1 DRGRSPPRRGARARH
16 RRSRCPQWCG
26 PEYGISRS
34 RRDRS
39 PTRCRC
45 RHDRGR
51 ARRGRPSVQRPQPQ
65 RRGPDRG
72 RERHS
77 VLAQPWNSPSRAHR
91 APRPRARISAVRRG
105 PRRKIDRARAA
116 SRRSGAAI
124 ADTPPHPGRVDPA
137 AWRDQIAPYVRVRL
151 PVGACAKETMTRN
164 PNLPI
169 AAVSDPIKVALLSD
183 DPLLRAGL
191 SSLLAQLGSI
201 DVVERDSA
209 EVALWDA
216 GVDAGKTLSRLS
228 ELRNLPMPVVAVV
241 GDAAHVAPAI
251 AAGARGVVLR
261 DQVGPGIHAALAAV
275 RSGLTVMDTQLASS
289 LVPSQ
294 PPREPKGRGELTER
308 ERQVVQLLA
317 EGLSNKLIA
326 DRLGISD
333 HTAKFHVNGVMMK
346 LGASTRTE
354 AVVEAMRRGLIRL

>member
-1 DRGRSPPRRGARARH
+1 
-16 RRSRCPQWCG
+16 
-26 PEYGISRS
+26 
-34 RRDRS
+34 
-39 PTRCRC
+39 
-45 RHDRGR
+45 
-51 ARRGRPSVQRPQPQ
+51 
-65 RRGPDRG
+65 
-72 RERHS
+72 
-77 VLAQPWNSPSRAHR
+77 
-91 APRPRARISAVRRG
+91 
-105 PRRKIDRARAA
+105 
-116 SRRSGAAI
+116 
-124 ADTPPHPGRVDPA
+124 
-137 AWRDQIAPYVRVRL
+137 
-151 PVGACAKETMTRN
+151 MTRN
-164 PNLPI
+164 PALPI
-169 AAVSDPIKVALLSD
+169 ATISDPIKVALLTD

-201 DVVERDSA
+201 DVVDGEGA

-216 GVDAGKTLSRLS
+216 GVDGSKTLGKMS
-228 ELRNLPMPVVAVV
+228 ELRALNMPVVAVV
-241 GDAAHVAPAI
+241 GDHAHVAPVL

-275 RSGLTVMDTQLASS
+275 RSGLTVMDTALATT

-294 PPREPKGRGELTER
+294 PVRESNGNGKGRGELTER

-354 AVVEAMRRGLIRL
+354 AVVEAMRRGLIKL

>member
-1 DRGRSPPRRGARARH
+1 
-16 RRSRCPQWCG
+16 
-26 PEYGISRS
+26 
-34 RRDRS
+34 
-39 PTRCRC
+39 
-45 RHDRGR
+45 
-51 ARRGRPSVQRPQPQ
+51 
-65 RRGPDRG
+65 
-72 RERHS
+72 
-77 VLAQPWNSPSRAHR
+77 
-91 APRPRARISAVRRG
+91 
-105 PRRKIDRARAA
+105 
-116 SRRSGAAI
+116 
-124 ADTPPHPGRVDPA
+124 
-137 AWRDQIAPYVRVRL
+137 
-151 PVGACAKETMTRN
+151 MTRN

-169 AAVSDPIKVALLSD
+169 MSVSEPIKVALLTD

-191 SSLLAQLGSI
+191 SSLLGELGSI
-201 DVVERDSA
+201 NVVDPNAA

-216 GVDAGKTLSRLS
+216 GVDPSKTLARLA

-241 GDAAHVAPAI
+241 GEPAHVAPAL

-275 RSGLTVMDTQLASS
+275 RSGLTVMDTALAES
-289 LVPSQ
+289 LVPNA
-294 PPREPKGRGELTER
+294 PAKPEERAEDRGKGKPRGELTER
-308 ERQVVQLLA
+308 ERQVVQLLT

>member
-1 DRGRSPPRRGARARH
+1 
-16 RRSRCPQWCG
+16 
-26 PEYGISRS
+26 
-34 RRDRS
+34 
-39 PTRCRC
+39 
-45 RHDRGR
+45 
-51 ARRGRPSVQRPQPQ
+51 
-65 RRGPDRG
+65 
-72 RERHS
+72 
-77 VLAQPWNSPSRAHR
+77 
-91 APRPRARISAVRRG
+91 
-105 PRRKIDRARAA
+105 
-116 SRRSGAAI
+116 
-124 ADTPPHPGRVDPA
+124 
-137 AWRDQIAPYVRVRL
+137 
-151 PVGACAKETMTRN
+151 MTRN

-169 AAVSDPIKVALLSD
+169 AAVSDPIKVALLTD
-183 DPLLRAGL
+183 DPLLRAGV

-201 DVVERDSA
+201 EVVERDAA

-216 GVDAGKTLSRLS
+216 GVDASKTLARLT
-228 ELRNLPMPVVAVV
+228 ELRSLDIPVVAVV
-241 GDAAHVAPAI
+241 GDSAHVAPAI

-275 RSGLTVMDTQLASS
+275 RSGLTVMDTALAES

-294 PPREPKGRGELTER
+294 PAPREPKGRGELTER

-354 AVVEAMRRGLIRL
+354 AVVEAMRRGMIRL

>member
-1 DRGRSPPRRGARARH
+1 
-16 RRSRCPQWCG
+16 
-26 PEYGISRS
+26 
-34 RRDRS
+34 
-39 PTRCRC
+39 
-45 RHDRGR
+45 
-51 ARRGRPSVQRPQPQ
+51 
-65 RRGPDRG
+65 
-72 RERHS
+72 
-77 VLAQPWNSPSRAHR
+77 
-91 APRPRARISAVRRG
+91 
-105 PRRKIDRARAA
+105 
-116 SRRSGAAI
+116 
-124 ADTPPHPGRVDPA
+124 
-137 AWRDQIAPYVRVRL
+137 
-151 PVGACAKETMTRN
+151 MTRN

-169 AAVSDPIKVALLSD
+169 AAVTDPIKVTLLTD

-191 SSLLAQLGSI
+191 SSLLAQNGSI
-201 DVVERDSA
+201 SVVDQAGA

-216 GVDAGKTLSRLS
+216 GVDPSKTLARMG
-228 ELRNLPMPVVAVV
+228 ELRALDMPVVAVV
-241 GDAAHVAPAI
+241 GDPAHVAPAL

-275 RSGLTVMDTQLASS
+275 RSGLTVMDTALASS
-289 LVPSQ
+289 LVPNQ
-294 PPREPKGRGELTER
+294 PVRTSPAKGRGELTER